1 MLFSKV
7 CVGHARLSSDCIA
20 NAVVVKLAA
29 TKNTTL
35 LDNADNS
42 VRMEPCSRE
51 SVLHAQRRLVVA
63 RSVLSAKGLA
73 TTWRALEWTMV
84 SVRDVRTNVKGLACA
99 ARRGFAQNITII
111 VVRRRVVVLKALVPI
126 LRSQGK
132 FAMHVNCEEC
142 IEELAQFPMTTS
154 KRLTKTR
161 PNAQML
167 WESYPKKCNIAARAC
182 RSTPFNFSKRLLRK
196 MADGAEN
203 FELGLRISSPLLLSC
218 LTFSAKKSRFHP
230 KNFSMISLL
239 LFGRE

>member
-1 MLFSKV
+1 V
-7 CVGHARLSSDCIA
+7 VRLA
-20 NAVVVKLAA
+20 T

-35 LDNADNS
+35 LENADNS
-42 VRMEPCSRE
+42 LGVEPCSRE
-51 SVLHAQRRLVVA
+51 SVAHAKLRLVVA

-99 ARRGFAQNITII
+99 ARRGFAQNITI
-111 VVRRRVVVLKALVPI
+111 VVMRRKVVVLKALVPI
-126 LRSQGK
+126 LRSWGE
-132 FAMHVNCEEC
+132 FAMRVKFDEC
-142 IEELAQFPMTTS
+142 GEELTQFPMTTS
-154 KRLTKTR
+154 KVLTETR

-167 WESYPKKCNIAARAC
+167 WESYLKRCNIAARAC
-182 RSTPFNFSKRLLRK
+182 RSTPFNFSKRLLQK

-230 KNFSMISLL
+230 KNLSMISSLV
-239 LFGRE
+239 FGRE